1 VSPEKTTEKKAPVK
15 KPTTRS
21 RAAAADKAPKET
33 TTTATNGSSNGS
45 SRSSYAPPTYHGLR
59 QRYRDEVVP
68 AMQRE
73 FSYANSMEIPR
84 LEKVVVNI
92 GLGEAIAN
100 AKALDAAVGDLTTI
114 TGQKPIV
121 TRAKRSIAQ
130 FRLRTGMPIGAKVT
144 LRGQRMYDFLERTMA
159 LALPRIRDF
168 RGIPTRSFDGRGN
181 FSLGL
186 REQLVY
192 PEIDYDRIDRLRGL
206 EISIVTTAKTDE
218 EGRKLLELL
227 GMPFQSN

>member
-1 VSPEKTTEKKAPVK
+1 VSAA
-15 KPTTRS
+15 TTRRPKAAPR
-21 RAAAADKAPKET
+21 RAASTSAKAS
-33 TTTATNGSSNGS
+33 ANGGFT
-45 SRSSYAPPTYHGLR
+45 PPTYSGLR
-59 QRYRDEVVP
+59 QRYHEEVVP
-68 AMQRE
+68 ALQRD
-73 FSYANSMEIPR
+73 FSYANRMQIPR
-84 LEKVVVNI
+84 LEKIVVNI

-100 AKALDAAVGDLTTI
+100 AKALDAAVGDLAQI

-144 LRGQRMYDFLERTMA
+144 LRGQRMYDFLERTLR

-168 RGIPTRSFDGRGN
+168 RGIATRSFDGRGN

-192 PEIDYDRIDRLRGL
+192 PEIDYDKIDRLRGM

-218 EGRKLLELL
+218 EGRRLLQLL
-227 GMPFQSN
+227 GMPFQAS

>member
-1 VSPEKTTEKKAPVK
+1 
-15 KPTTRS
+15 
-21 RAAAADKAPKET
+21 
-33 TTTATNGSSNGS
+33 
-45 SRSSYAPPTYHGLR
+45 
-59 QRYRDEVVP
+59 
-68 AMQRE
+68 
-73 FSYANSMEIPR
+73 
-84 LEKVVVNI
+84 
-92 GLGEAIAN
+92 
-100 AKALDAAVGDLTTI
+100 
-114 TGQKPIV
+114 
-121 TRAKRSIAQ
+121 
-130 FRLRTGMPIGAKVT
+130 
-144 LRGQRMYDFLERTMA
+144 MA